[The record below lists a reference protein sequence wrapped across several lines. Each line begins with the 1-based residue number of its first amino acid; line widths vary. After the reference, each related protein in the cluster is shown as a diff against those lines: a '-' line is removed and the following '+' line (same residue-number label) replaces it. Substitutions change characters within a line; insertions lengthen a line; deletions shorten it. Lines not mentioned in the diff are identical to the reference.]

1 MAKGY
6 QNYRGRHSAGARAAI
21 VLLVVVLIVACASI
35 FAQQYIVYAD
45 DGGIYLDLPFLG
57 RVDLPAPPKP
67 EPEPEEPAEPED
79 PPVNLVV
86 QQPEEE
92 EPETEPEPE
101 PADVFGEHRVLELTD
116 LPADEAALA
125 EALAGRGA
133 TGFLYT
139 VRDNTGRILWASE
152 SGQSKAVSANEAATE
167 TLRTLCGAEDVLAVA
182 RFNVLHDSYYAFANM
197 KDAAICQKNGY
208 VWYDNHSYHWLEPDK
223 ELARTYVTG
232 LAAECARLGFDELLL
247 EELSYPTQ
255 GNLYKMSL
263 DNNTRGK
270 TEALVQLL
278 TELRAAVEPYGTK
291 LSLLLTEE
299 LIMAGADETSG
310 VDLAAMLP
318 LVDGVYA
325 DVSSAAAAQALLQAA
340 VGEGNE
346 APALV
351 CLLAEPGE
359 RESWCIPAA

>member
-1 MAKGY
+1 MIVIQG
-6 QNYRGRHSAGARAAI
+6 RGVSAGI
-21 VLLVVVLIVACASI
+21 V
-35 FAQQYIVYAD
+35 Q
-45 DGGIYLDLPFLG
+45 G
-57 RVDLPAPPKP
+57 RLHC
-67 EPEPEEPAEPED
+67 
-79 PPVNLVV
+79 
-86 QQPEEE
+86 
-92 EPETEPEPE
+92 
-101 PADVFGEHRVLELTD
+101 FHRVGAAAVKRAG
-116 LPADEAALA
+116 ADP
-125 EALAGRGA
+125 
-133 TGFLYT
+133 
-139 VRDNTGRILWASE
+139 
-152 SGQSKAVSANEAATE
+152 TE
-167 TLRTLCGAEDVLAVA
+167 
-182 RFNVLHDSYYAFANM
+182 
-197 KDAAICQKNGY
+197 
-208 VWYDNHSYHWLEPDK
+208 
-223 ELARTYVTG
+223 
-232 LAAECARLGFDELLL
+232 ECARLGFDELLL
-247 EELSYPTQ
+247 EDLSYPTR

-325 DVSSAAAAQALLQAA
+325 DVSSAASAQALLQAA

-346 APALV
+346 APPLV